1 MIAVPDATVTSWLV
15 HEAEKVKFA
24 GVTMPF
30 SLVLVKVSMVLGA
43 FAALSF
49 VAQTAS
55 DDRYANEFLRPA
67 IEDVRRT
74 VMARN
79 IYRAHNR

>member
-1 MIAVPDATVTSWLV
+1 
-15 HEAEKVKFA
+15 
-24 GVTMPF
+24 
-30 SLVLVKVSMVLGA
+30 MVLGA

-55 DDRYANEFLRPA
+55 NDRYANEFLRPA

-79 IYRAHNR
+79 IYRTRDR